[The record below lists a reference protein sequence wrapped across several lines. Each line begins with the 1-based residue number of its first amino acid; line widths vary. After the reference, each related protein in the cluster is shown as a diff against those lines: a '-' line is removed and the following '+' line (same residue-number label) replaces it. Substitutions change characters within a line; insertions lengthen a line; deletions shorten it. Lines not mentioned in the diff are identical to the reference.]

1 MVAMHENHSGKGRIW
16 DKKRVLYHWGKNHNQ
31 LDAKVGRL
39 QLRNKESIRNRN
51 SDLPSQQAADEV
63 MSSPVLDASEQ
74 GWMSCRRKCTT
85 QIE

>member
-1 MVAMHENHSGKGRIW
+1 MVAMHENHWGKGRIW
-16 DKKRVLYHWGKNHNQ
+16 DKKEFFTIGGKNHNQ

-39 QLRNKESIRNRN
+39 QLRNKESIHNHN
-51 SDLPSQQAADEV
+51 SDLPSQQAAEEV
-63 MSSPVLDASEQ
+63 MDSPVLDASEQ